1 MNFNIYIKIIFQAVF
16 ISSYSLFPR
25 EFFTRM
31 RFIASLFT
39 AACILAVGDAASKTA
54 ASSSS
59 QTAQRTHKQSSSST
73 RSTAFAPTG
82 FTNTSSG
89 ACASVSVM
97 IRRSP
102 DEPIVAASTALEC
115 LKSVPLNVNRSI
127 SFIEF
132 IEPYLQLQSTLA
144 YLKNPPQGWL
154 FPGVDVLGG
163 LTQMKT
169 LLLSGEYKTQ
179 WDFERD
185 IWSLVNILPHDL
197 HFNLPL
203 PLISSVFEFAVR
215 GGSLVSVSSDGLS
228 LPKVFFK
235 MDLDQTTKAK
245 NATFTPSAIVKING
259 QDANTFLQK
268 TSQSLSNFNDPDA
281 TYNQLFFSPAFNVSG
296 GGNVFNVRQMLGF
309 TSDFYNYTFENGT
322 TKSLQNV
329 AEALISFDGIDSGQ
343 SLFDALNPL
352 PSTTTES
359 AAASA
364 TSSVRITTTTSLV
377 GYPTPIVIH
386 RDGYVSGYFL
396 PNSSVA
402 VLVMQGFIDPAETD
416 TDTPLLQSEVVAS
429 FLSSCR
435 KHNKTKLIVDVQANG
450 GGAVIEG
457 YDTFQRI
464 LPSLEPFGASRM
476 GNTEVGKF
484 LGSVFTEN
492 LEIGGVPDANYE
504 FEAQTYMD
512 INGKP
517 FSNWSALDPPDTI
530 YNDTFT
536 AQTRFVP
543 EYFTSEIPRNGSLA
557 LGPQIFESKNI
568 VLLYD
573 GSCGSTCAVFSEFM
587 KSQGGVRS
595 GIANIP
601 FTAVVMGGRPQTGP
615 MQGVAG
621 SKGSEVLTFSEID
634 SYLAQVL
641 QTIANLT
648 LNSLS
653 IPSAPSTASTP
664 LGAIAPWPLGDS
676 TYQGANSRLNF
687 RDNICQ
693 NDSSFTPLQFIYEAS
708 NCRLFYKEEDMY
720 DMQGL
725 WKRIENTVWGD
736 GKCVEGSTTT
746 GDGSFPSGAE
756 DSVRYSSA
764 VDSQVVVDSQPG
776 LIAGSSETG
785 GPPYRSANATT
796 TIKSGYL
803 AHTGSLTTTA
813 VSISISSSA
822 NGGSGAK
829 TTSSAGTSMATTAAA
844 ASASGTSI
852 GSAVTAQFN
861 GRATC
866 VRETW
871 WMLAF
876 TAVVGG
882 LLA

>member
-1 MNFNIYIKIIFQAVF
+1 
-16 ISSYSLFPR
+16 
-25 EFFTRM
+25 M

-54 ASSSS
+54 AASSS
-59 QTAQRTHKQSSSST
+59 QTAQRTHKQSSSPT
-73 RSTAFAPTG
+73 RSTTFAPTG

-97 IRRSP
+97 IHRSP
-102 DEPIVAASTALEC
+102 DKPIVAASTALEC
-115 LKSVPLNVNRSI
+115 LKSVPLNVNKSI

-132 IEPYLQLQSTLA
+132 IEPYLQFQSTLA

-163 LTQMKT
+163 LTQMKA
-169 LLLSGEYKTQ
+169 LLLSGGYKTQ

-185 IWSLVNILPHDL
+185 IWTLVNILPHDFHL
-197 HFNLPL
+197 NLQL
-203 PLISSVFEFAVR
+203 PLIGSVFDFTVLE
-215 GGSLVSVSSDGLS
+215 GSLVSVSSDGLR

-235 MDLDQTTKAK
+235 MDLDRTTKAK

-268 TSQSLSNFNDPDA
+268 TGQSLSYFNDPDA

-296 GGNVFNVRQMLGF
+296 GGNVFNVRQILGF

-322 TKSLQNV
+322 TKSVPNV
-329 AEALISFDGIDSGQ
+329 AKALISFDGINSGQ
-343 SLFDALNPL
+343 TLFDDLNPL
-352 PSTTTES
+352 PSTITES

-377 GYPTPIVIH
+377 GYPTPVVIH

-416 TDTPLLQSEVVAS
+416 TDAPLLQSEVVAS

-450 GGAVIEG
+450 GGAVVEG

-464 LPSLEPFGASRM
+464 FPSLEPFGASRM
-476 GNTEVGKF
+476 RNTEVGKF
-484 LGSVFTEN
+484 LGNVFTEN
-492 LEIGGVPDANYE
+492 VDIGGVPDANYE

-512 INGKP
+512 VNGKP

-536 AQTRFVP
+536 APTRFVP
-543 EYFTSEIPRNGSLA
+543 EYFASEISRNGSLA

-595 GIANIP
+595 
-601 FTAVVMGGRPQTGP
+601 VVMGGRPQTGP
-615 MQGVAG
+615 MQGIAG
-621 SKGSEVLTFSEID
+621 SKGSEVLTFSQID
-634 SYLAQVL
+634 SYLVQVP

-653 IPSAPSTASTP
+653 IPSTPPTASIP
-664 LGAIAPWPLGDS
+664 LGAIAPWPLGKS
-676 TYQGANSRLNF
+676 TYQGANSRFNF
-687 RDNICQ
+687 RNNMHQ

-708 NCRLFYKEEDMY
+708 NCRLFYKKEDMY

-725 WKRIENTVWGD
+725 WKRIENTVWGN

-756 DSVRYSSA
+756 DTVRYSSA

-776 LIAGSSETG
+776 LIAGSSEKG
-785 GPPYRSANATT
+785 GPSYSSANATT

-861 GRATC
+861 GGATC
-866 VRETW
+866 VREAW
-871 WMLAF
+871 WMLAL
-876 TAVVGG
+876 TAAVGG